1 MVQATPSLADGLHF
15 SLALTLTH
23 RKWGGSNSVQI
34 KRVLTFAIVFLR
46 LFGAFLKLQAVT
58 LNL

>member
-23 RKWGGSNSVQI
+23 RKWSGIVSVQI
-34 KRVLTFAIVFLR
+34 RRVLTFAIDSSY
-46 LFGAFLKLQAVT
+46 LFRAFLEL
-58 LNL
+58 